1 MREKAYVKIE
11 DEDLRN
17 EFRCVPMYAEATICF
32 RAFVLSFSILT
43 SRRTYMQ
50 LLRQGRGILGKM
62 AREQH
67 RANPMSPN
75 GNAASDASTAVL
87 HPATQS
93 GEDGVIKNKTVLNH
107 LYKLTGK
114 SKIACVTKMLKSWLA
129 DPTKGKL
136 CIFAHHLNVLD
147 EVSKGAG
154 LSNLPKSATKYIRI
168 DGSTTPQ
175 ARQEQILRFQTD
187 PTVRIAILGITAAG
201 VAVTLTASSTVW
213 FTELFWT
220 PAIMIQAEDRCH
232 RIGQQARVRCLYF
245 VARGTLD
252 EVLWKLIEKKFR
264 DLGQFVEGKDNNVIA
279 LERELEDEDEEAIL
293 RAKADDDD
301 EDGDDKANEGD
312 SKKRKADDVF
322 GELLADDLGLEA
334 EIAELAHEEEDM
346 LKVAK
351 TDEEDDDDDAED
363 SKTPRASPTNEGTA
377 TQQQQAD
384 KKPAPVPADSN
395 GSAEPEPPAA
405 LPPVDAKPA
414 AATNPNDDVIDL
426 MDEEDEQVT
435 TMGQL
440 RESYRGCRV
449 LENLRIPSGTHLSNP
464 RLYSVRYPGPNYGLI
479 MIQCNGRVCI
489 KCHNSRNPPARPRIG
504 SIIVALNDQLIP

>member
-1 MREKAYVKIE
+1 
-11 DEDLRN
+11 
-17 EFRCVPMYAEATICF
+17 
-32 RAFVLSFSILT
+32 
-43 SRRTYMQ
+43 MQ

-75 GNAASDASTAVL
+75 GNAASATSTAVL
-87 HPATQS
+87 HPAMQP
-93 GEDGVIKNKTVLNH
+93 GGDGVIKNKAVLNH

-136 CIFAHHLNVLD
+136 CIFAHHLDVLD

-154 LSNLPKSATKYIRI
+154 LSNLPKSTTKYIRI

-187 PTVRIAILGITAAG
+187 PTVRIAMLGITAAG

-232 RIGQQARVRCLYF
+232 RIGQQARVRCIYF

-293 RAKADDDD
+293 ADDDDDD
-301 EDGDDKANEGD
+301 EDNEDGDGKAKEGD

-322 GELLADDLGLEA
+322 GELADDLGLEA

-346 LKVAK
+346 LRVVKA
-351 TDEEDDDDDAED
+351 DEEEDEDEAAED
-363 SKTPRASPTNEGTA
+363 TKTPRSSPTNDGTGA
-377 TQQQQAD
+377 QQQQVE
-384 KKPAPVPADSN
+384 KKPAPVPAGSD
-395 GSAEPEPPAA
+395 GSAESKPPSAV
-405 LPPVDAKPA
+405 LPIDAETA
-414 AATNPNDDVIDL
+414 AATTDPNDDVIDL
-426 MDEEDEQVT
+426 MDEEDEPVM

-449 LENLRIPSGTHLSNP
+449 LENLRIPSGTHLIDP

-489 KCHNSRNPPARPRIG
+489 KCHNSMNPPARPRIG
-504 SIIVALNDQLIP
+504 SIIVALNGRLIP

>member
-1 MREKAYVKIE
+1 
-11 DEDLRN
+11 
-17 EFRCVPMYAEATICF
+17 
-32 RAFVLSFSILT
+32 
-43 SRRTYMQ
+43 MQ

-67 RANPMSPN
+67 RVNPMSPN
-75 GNAASDASTAVL
+75 GNAASVASTAAH
-87 HPATQS
+87 HPAMQP
-93 GEDGVIKNKTVLNH
+93 GENGVVKNKAVLNH

-114 SKIACVTKMLKSWLA
+114 SKIACVTKMLKSWFA

-136 CIFAHHLNVLD
+136 CIFAHHLDVLD

-187 PTVRIAILGITAAG
+187 PTVRIAMLGITAAG

-279 LERELEDEDEEAIL
+279 VERDLEDEDEEAIL
-293 RAKADDDD
+293 RATADDDD
-301 EDGDDKANEGD
+301 DEEDGDGKAKEGD

-322 GELLADDLGLEA
+322 GELADDLGLEA

-346 LKVAK
+346 LKVVR
-351 TDEEDDDDDAED
+351 TDEEEDDDEDD
-363 SKTPRASPTNEGTA
+363 KTPRASPTNEGA
-377 TQQQQAD
+377 GAQQVETKA
-384 KKPAPVPADSN
+384 APVSADSN
-395 GSAEPEPPAA
+395 G
-405 LPPVDAKPA
+405 LLPVDAKTA
-414 AATNPNDDVIDL
+414 AATDPNDNVIDL
-426 MDEEDEQVT
+426 MDEEDEPVM

-440 RESYRGCRV
+440 RESLRGCRV
-449 LENLRIPSGTHLSNP
+449 LQNLRIPSGTHLSNP
-464 RLYSVRYPGPNYGLI
+464 RLYSVRYPGPTYNLI

-489 KCHNSRNPPARPRIG
+489 KSHNSMNPPARPRIG
-504 SIIVALNDQLIP
+504 SIIVALNDRLIP